1 MKSKERPWA
10 LTKESPIHEVKKDHE
25 SPKSQKEGNNNN
37 NKETKKRISVRPKD
51 MQQGSRSK
59 DMQQEEHQGPRTLIC
74 PFEALRRGPWLT
86 YGKAKVCVQISNKK
100 TIKNPAKTGIIFVTH
115 GPSPWDPEQIVREKL
130 FGWQGNDFW

>member
-59 DMQQEEHQGPRTLIC
+59 DM
-74 PFEALRRGPWLT
+74 
-86 YGKAKVCVQISNKK
+86 
-100 TIKNPAKTGIIFVTH
+100 
-115 GPSPWDPEQIVREKL
+115 
-130 FGWQGNDFW
+130 